1 MQNQN
6 FTHNLFAI
14 QKKGWINRGGE
25 NQRQK
30 NLFGIRPEVQ
40 NAEHSTESRAF
51 VQFGQ
56 FSHSPFVS
64 SFFFFFFYFPNI
76 QIDSQ
81 FSVNVLRHQKVSAT
95 AIVISTLEFD
105 RSCKASKE
113 RRKKKVEEEEEKK
126 RKSESKVLHRLFL
139 ASILVDFCNM

>member
-1 MQNQN
+1 MFSKGPIKIVVNLNQD

-30 NLFGIRPEVQ
+30 NLFEIRPEVQ

-64 SFFFFFFYFPNI
+64 LFFFLLLLFSKYSNRFSIFCKRAPSLESFCYSYRNI
-76 QIDSQ
+76 SRNLID
-81 FSVNVLRHQKVSAT
+81 LAK
-95 AIVISTLEFD
+95 
-105 RSCKASKE
+105 
-113 RRKKKVEEEEEKK
+113 RRKKEEEEEGGVGGGGDKK
-126 RKSESKVLHRLFL
+126 RIRIKSF
-139 ASILVDFCNM
+139 A